1 MARITGNVLTGEAPA
16 ANAYVQ
22 LRNGDG
28 DFCGETHADDDGHF
42 VLYAVPGHWRLV
54 SWLPGDGFARQEVEI
69 VLGDVDVSVP
79 LAG

>member
-42 VLYAVPGHWRLV
+42 VLYAVPGRWQLV
-54 SWLPGDGFARQEVEI
+54 SWLPGDGFAKQDVEI
-69 VLGDVDVSVP
+69 VVGDVDVRVP

>member
-42 VLYAVPGHWRLV
+42 HAQGMNLLN
-54 SWLPGDGFARQEVEI
+54 LFGDRVRDLNVDAETLFA
-69 VLGDVDVSVP
+69 D
-79 LAG
+79 